1 MNNKI
6 GKSKLKSMIKWRCMQ
21 YFLENYYPDKKSYR
35 LLKSVFKDNY
45 DKAVKIIDKFSEIED
60 PTIEDYGVFDE
71 VINLADMK
79 EIRKIIKQN
88 FKRSL
93 RLGHFA
99 VGYEIFDCF
108 AIAITYKY
116 FSGFMFFKHFIAEL
130 LIVLVK
136 RLKGE
141 KIIYEQCDW
150 YSVEKIARI
159 YYNIVH
165 EKTGLDIM
173 KWIFDENKIPYKK
186 EDIGRSEFIKTFTKD
201 ELSRLSVVIDL
212 IDKWQYSYDLIYK
225 AVKLESESKKLEKKN
240 K

>member
-1 MNNKI
+1 METVNI
-6 GKSKLKSMIKWRCMQ
+6 H
-21 YFLENYYPDKKSYR
+21 
-35 LLKSVFKDNY
+35 
-45 DKAVKIIDKFSEIED
+45 KAKTTLSSLIER
-60 PTIEDYGVFDE
+60 T
-71 VINLADMK
+71 
-79 EIRKIIKQN
+79 
-88 FKRSL
+88 
-93 RLGHFA
+93 
-99 VGYEIFDCF
+99 
-108 AIAITYKY
+108 
-116 FSGFMFFKHFIAEL
+116 
-130 LIVLVK
+130 
-136 RLKGE
+136 LKGE